1 MKFVKRAGQAGFTL
15 VELLI
20 VVIILAVLASVA
32 IPQFTSS
39 TDDAKEAALDST
51 LAQLRTA
58 IELYY
63 HQHGEYPGANGDG
76 GSGAANSTTAVINQ
90 LIKYTDA
97 DGVISETADATHK
110 YGPYLKSQ
118 DLPVNPI
125 DSSNTLTINTTGALS
140 ATGDDAGGW
149 WFDPVS
155 GKFMPNISGYYTR

>member
-1 MKFVKRAGQAGFTL
+1 MNFVKRAGQAGFTL

-32 IPQFTSS
+32 VPQFTSS

-51 LAQLRTA
+51 LSQMRTA

-76 GSGAANSTTAVINQ
+76 TNAANLPVTILNQ
-90 LIKYTDA
+90 LTKYTDA
-97 DGVISETADATHK
+97 DGVISDTASATYK
-110 YGPYLKSQ
+110 YGPYLKRQ

-125 DSSNTLTINTTGALS
+125 DSSSTVTVNTTGSLA